1 MSSTDGTA
9 GTDGTNIQM
18 TPFIRFIIQLDK
30 MMPAPQL
37 MLREQLVNMWSDFEK
52 LKPTHFTLGQ
62 IQKFHVFMLPLSLV
76 AGSQKIWTVTLK

>member
-9 GTDGTNIQM
+9 GTDGTNYIQM
-18 TPFIRFIIQLDK
+18 TPFIRFIIQQDK

-52 LKPTHFTLGQ
+52 
-62 IQKFHVFMLPLSLV
+62 
-76 AGSQKIWTVTLK
+76 